1 VIALFDVNTLI
12 ALAWPNHSHHEAA
25 HKWFAGWKHG
35 WATTAFT
42 EVGFVRVSSNS
53 TVLPFAA
60 RPVDAIDNL
69 EKLRS
74 IPNHTFWPDTV
85 QGVVGTTLH
94 AARVLGHRQVT
105 DAHLVA
111 LAIAH
116 DGTVAT
122 FDKAMASL
130 VDADDTACVTI
141 IPA

>member
-1 VIALFDVNTLI
+1 MIALLDVNTLI
-12 ALAWPNHSHHEAA
+12 ALAWPNHSHHETA
-25 HKWFAGWKHG
+25 HNWFANWKSG
-35 WATTAFT
+35 WATTPFT

-60 RPVDAIDNL
+60 RPVDAIEHL
-69 EKLRS
+69 GLLRS
-74 IPNHTFWPDTV
+74 MPNHEFWPDTV
-85 QGVVGTTLH
+85 QGVIGTSLTATRLI
-94 AARVLGHRQVT
+94 GHQQVT

-122 FDKAMASL
+122 FDKAMASF
-130 VDADDTACVTI
+130 VDPEYLAHVTI